1 MPFNL
6 FRKKKET
13 EQKTLAVPTQ
23 ETPQE
28 KPAQEAPPQPTPA
41 VVPEPVVPVEEPTP
55 KSTPQPE
62 VAVEEQPQEQQ
73 PQEQPQETSVEEA
86 PASAP
91 TQELP
96 QEQPAGTQPE
106 EEKPA
111 PIEPANK
118 TYLKAMPLKELAD
131 IENVKNEVRNGNIII
146 LRITPLAGKSIEDVK
161 TAVNDLFAFAE
172 SIGGDIAR
180 LGEERVVVC
189 PKTIRI
195 WREKTPAPVSNNQT
209 VPTVA

>member
-13 EQKTLAVPTQ
+13 EQKTLAAPTR
-23 ETPQE
+23 ESPQQT
-28 KPAQEAPPQPTPA
+28 PAQEAPTQTAPEA
-41 VVPEPVVPVEEPTP
+41 APEPVVPEEEPTRGP
-55 KSTPQPE
+55 ATQPVEVVEEQPREPQPA
-62 VAVEEQPQEQQ
+62 VAAEEQPQET
-73 PQEQPQETSVEEA
+73 PVEEA
-86 PASAP
+86 PAPAP
-91 TQELP
+91 VQEPP
-96 QEQPAGTQPE
+96 QEQPAEQ
-106 EEKPA
+106 KPA
-111 PIEPANK
+111 PAEPGNK

-146 LRITPLAGKSIEDVK
+146 LRVTPLAGKSIEDVK
-161 TAVNDLFAFAE
+161 TAVNELFAFAE

-195 WREKTPAPVSNNQT
+195 WREKTPAPVSNNQP